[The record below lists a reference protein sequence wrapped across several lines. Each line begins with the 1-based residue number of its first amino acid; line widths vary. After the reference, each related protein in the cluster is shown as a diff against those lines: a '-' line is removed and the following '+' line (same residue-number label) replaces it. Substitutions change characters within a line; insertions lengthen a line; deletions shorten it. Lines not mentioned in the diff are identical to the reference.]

1 MARVFITGSAD
12 GLGLMAAQ
20 LLVAEGHQVIVHGRS
35 AERAATALRLAGGAE
50 AAVHGD
56 LSSMADTRRLAE
68 QVNRIGRCDAVIHN
82 AGVGY
87 REGRRGDTEDGLP
100 LVFAV
105 NTLATYILTALI
117 ERPARLVYLSSGM
130 HYGAR
135 AEFDDLTWEKRR
147 WSGSQAYAETKLHD
161 ALIAFAV
168 ARHWPDVLSN
178 AVDPGWV
185 PTRMGGAGAPDDI
198 ELGPRTQAWL
208 AVSADAAA
216 RVSGRFF
223 REQQERAPNRVALDA
238 TVQDRLIEMCGE
250 ISGVAFPD

>member
-20 LLVAEGHQVIVHGRS
+20 LLIGEEHQVIVHGRS
-35 AERAATALRLAGGAE
+35 PERAATALRLAVGAE
-50 AAVHGD
+50 AAVSGE
-56 LSSMADTRRLAE
+56 LSSMVETRRLAE
-68 QVNRIGRCDAVIHN
+68 QINRIGRCDAVIHN

-105 NTLATYILTALI
+105 NTMATYLLTALI

-130 HYGAR
+130 HYGAP
-135 AEFDDLTWEKRR
+135 AEFDDLTWDRRR

-168 ARHWPDVLSN
+168 ARRWPDVLSN

-208 AVSADAAA
+208 AVSEDAAA
-216 RVSGRFF
+216 KVSGRFF
-223 REQQERAPNRVALDA
+223 REQQERAPNRVTLDA
-238 TVQDRLIEMCGE
+238 TVQDRLIEMCAE